1 MKNKYYFNFI
11 NLFLFII
18 LISQISSKFLS
29 KRILINNTTNIVNN
43 NISNYA
49 NNKNFEP
56 ELDNEHN
63 LKNKKENVGEDPGSY
78 LLG

>member
-63 LKNKKENVGEDPGSY
+63 LKNKKEKCW
-78 LLG
+78 